1 MSQQQPATIARTYR
15 AAIKHGEDYTTVE
28 ETVVLPIDASDEE
41 IQQAVATGLRI
52 FAAQH
57 LAVETQIAQIRAN
70 TPAPAPPEPASDGQ
84 RTLIDALAEELGW
97 SDATLDTFAAE
108 RQITV
113 ADWQTL
119 TKRQAHGL
127 IDALKRCKT
136 AAEPQR
142 AEVAQA
148 TDQPTRQAPDPD
160 QLTRARTA
168 QAEAHAHVGLRAPS
182 REQRPMIIRDPEAPA
197 SDPQMSLIRRKVD
210 AHQDRT
216 LEQLAPQIAAVFNLQ
231 HISLKQLRAAATW
244 LRLRDQADAT
254 KRLTMGRASQLISL
268 LDTARDKAAA

>member
-15 AAIKHGEDYTTVE
+15 VAVKHGEDYTTVE

-108 RQITV
+108 RQIT
-113 ADWQTL
+113 DWHTL

-168 QAEAHAHVGLRAPS
+168 QAEAHARVGLRAPS
-182 REQRPMIIRDPEAPA
+182 REQRPMIIRDPDAPA
-197 SDPQMSLIRRKVD
+197 SDPQLSLIRRKVD

>member
-57 LAVETQIAQIRAN
+57 LAVEAQIAQIRAN
-70 TPAPAPPEPASDGQ
+70 APTPAPAEPASDGQ
-84 RTLIDALAEELGW
+84 RKLIDDLADELGW
-97 SDATLDTFAAE
+97 SDDVLATFAAE

-127 IDALKRCKT
+127 IDALKRCKIT
-136 AAEPQR
+136 AEPQR

-148 TDQPTRQAPDPD
+148 TD

-168 QAEAHAHVGLRAPS
+168 QAEAHARVGLGTPN
-182 REQRPMIIRDPEAPA
+182 REQRPMIIRDPDAPA
-197 SDPQMSLIRRKVD
+197 SDPQLSLIRRKVE

-231 HISLKQLRAAATW
+231 HLSLKQLRAAATW
-244 LRLRDQADAT
+244 SRLREHVEAA
-254 KRLTMGRASQLISL
+254 KRLTKGRASQLIVL
-268 LDTARDKAAA
+268 LEAAENKAAA